1 MSKLA
6 PKQQAKLTL
15 LDNPYARDM
24 FADEVVGC
32 YSVHNTFRITF
43 ASAKA
48 DHTTDPASKSR
59 VVIGRLVMPLAA
71 LDDFTKCLR
80 RSSTIRKH
88 KLPALRSAPIPFNRP
103 PPNRLP

>member
-71 LDDFTKCLR
+71 LDDF
-80 RSSTIRKH
+80 H
-88 KLPALRSAPIPFNRP
+88 KMLTTVLNNKKAQAPGSEVGSHT
-103 PPNRLP
+103 LQ